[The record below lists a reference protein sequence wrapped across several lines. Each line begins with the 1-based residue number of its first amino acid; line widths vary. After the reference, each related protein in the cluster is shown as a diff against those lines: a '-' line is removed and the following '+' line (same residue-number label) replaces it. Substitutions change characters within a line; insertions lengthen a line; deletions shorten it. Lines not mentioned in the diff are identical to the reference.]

1 MNKVIRILIVGGQGL
16 GKTTL
21 AEKIAE
27 IMQNKGVSVTV
38 VDGGDPKPFRAAF
51 DKSAD
56 YSPHTIATYDSRVNV
71 ATKEGVEAALYI
83 NLTVGYVQN
92 LHGYLPDELREP
104 ITAAANEQIAWVNE
118 HYPMRNGRVAFSSEF
133 EISEEDKKK
142 LLEASTS
149 QKGGEVEK
157 GNPVDNEEVVK
168 KALKRL
174 AQDLV
179 KLAKKEKRRRKAYRY
194 PRAALVI
201 LTCVNLLTAAL
212 LVGREGADFL
222 RFLLFAIVTGL
233 LSNIFAND

>member
-1 MNKVIRILIVGGQGL
+1 MNNKAIRILIVGGQGL

-21 AEKIAE
+21 ATKIAE

-56 YSPHTIATYDSRVNV
+56 YSPHTIATHPDLISAGEVMRCPASVI
-71 ATKEGVEAALYI
+71 I
-83 NLTVGYVQN
+83 NLHKGTF
-92 LHGYLPDELREP
+92 HHIILPDELREP

-118 HYPMRNGRVAFSSEF
+118 HYPMRNGRVAFSAEL

-142 LLEASTS
+142 LIEI
-149 QKGGEVEK
+149 GGEVEK
-157 GNPVDNEEVVK
+157 GNPVDNEEAVT

-179 KLAKKEKRRRKAYRY
+179 KLAKKEKRRRKTYRY
-194 PRAALVI
+194 LRAALVI

-222 RFLLFAIVTGL
+222 RFLLFAFATGV
-233 LSNIFAND
+233 LSNLFTND